1 MWSLGVIVFA
11 LISSKVPFQGVD
23 HEDTLEKIINDQL
36 EFSQEVW
43 ADISD
48 ECKDLLTQMLEKDI
62 ERRYTIA

>member
-36 EFSQEVW
+36 EFSQDVW
-43 ADISD
+43 AGISD

>member
-62 ERRYTIA
+62 ERRYTIQ